1 MLVPVGRFDVEF
13 DISHPHRICD
23 FHLSVEEIRPLVLI
37 VQTRIQ
43 HLDRATICSVELMG
57 WKESVL
63 PHIVQEFFHKFG
75 LIKFGQSY
83 VFLFGKKT
91 SAAFSVFFF
100 SPKGML

>member
-1 MLVPVGRFDVEF
+1 VW
-13 DISHPHRICD
+13 
-23 FHLSVEEIRPLVLI
+23 
-37 VQTRIQ
+37 
-43 HLDRATICSVELMG
+43 